1 MKQAKEATV
10 LIVNPTHV
18 AIALQCDLDNDPVP
32 IVTARGLNETALAM
46 RQAAAEAK
54 VVVLWAN
61 SVSNTLTTRNP
72 TPKASAIKAPGENLT
87 DYRLASDLNLPRH
100 LV

>member
-54 VVVLWAN
+54 VPVIRNIPLARRLLAITNDGDVV
-61 SVSNTLTTRNP
+61 
-72 TPKASAIKAPGENLT
+72 
-87 DYRLASDLNLPRH
+87 PRE
-100 LV
+100 